1 MQRCK
6 TGRDH
11 DRGTLFNSYNRSKK
25 SSSVYPPCR
34 KSKIFVP
41 PAPSMRTELGV
52 QIILITKA

>member
-41 PAPSMRTELGV
+41 PAPSMSGGLNWV
-52 QIILITKA
+52 YKLY